1 MTEQTNRDHRA
12 RATENTLSKEHT
24 EARTEAHTVDQR
36 DPLIADWVLSK
47 QLDLDAAFGF
57 EHAEYAG
64 PPYTQLSPTVPTLRL
79 LVLML
84 GCFNDDITVFLIE
97 VPIASRPKYVA
108 LSYVWGNSRDTVPIQ
123 LFGQEYLVTKNLAA
137 ALRHIRSEYGI
148 MAFWVDAVCI
158 NQADVAEKNVQ
169 LAQMGSIYK
178 DATEVL
184 VWLGMDMEETQ
195 DNWGGSAERT
205 KMAFDF
211 ARQFANTSYGD
222 FSQAIKTHSVGQ
234 GYPDRDDGFRA
245 FLNLLTRKWFSRGW
259 IVQEVVLPHISRV
272 RIVCGS
278 RGTPWRAFR
287 NVALCLTTNLASLP
301 PRAETFIRMRAMS
314 ISTIEVIRSS
324 HSLLTLS
331 GGHPA
336 RLLATLLSFTGGW
349 FEETDRRD
357 RIFSLLGFAEG
368 KSGYQGFKADY
379 NATAIE
385 VFIKF
390 AKYLFSELRSA
401 EFLVFLHPRDLDGL
415 PNELPSWVPTWAGK
429 V

>member
-1 MTEQTNRDHRA
+1 
-12 RATENTLSKEHT
+12 
-24 EARTEAHTVDQR
+24 
-36 DPLIADWVLSK
+36 
-47 QLDLDAAFGF
+47 
-57 EHAEYAG
+57 
-64 PPYTQLSPTVPTLRL
+64 
-79 LVLML
+79 
-84 GCFNDDITVFLIE
+84 
-97 VPIASRPKYVA
+97 
-108 LSYVWGNSRDTVPIQ
+108 
-123 LFGQEYLVTKNLAA
+123 
-137 ALRHIRSEYGI
+137 
-148 MAFWVDAVCI
+148 
-158 NQADVAEKNVQ
+158 
-169 LAQMGSIYK
+169 
-178 DATEVL
+178 
-184 VWLGMDMEETQ
+184 MDMEETQ

-245 FLNLLTRKWFSRGW
+245 FLNLLTRKWFSRRW
-259 IVQEVVLPHISRV
+259 IVQEVVLPHISKV

-301 PRAETFIRMRAMS
+301 PRAEAFIRMRAMS
-314 ISTIEVIRSS
+314 ISTIEIIRSS

-368 KSGYQGFKADY
+368 QSGYQGFKADY
-379 NATAIE
+379 NATATE

-401 EFLVFLHPRDLDGL
+401 EFLVFSHPRDLDGL

-429 V
+429 VQFIADASNLSSLPQGASILSPTDIGFPGDGLTLRTNAILVSRIATVGSGCPGFRDLQY